1 MNLHWAPCF
10 GMDVAAALSEA
21 KLEWIATGNLTDNF
35 PELMLTEEQREIF
48 NRYSDPLMQELIKD
62 MCVPRGL
69 RHDIFVRGARRIN
82 LSERATALMDV
93 HLTLMKPAA
102 ELPDAINM
110 PAGRAELNKEFY
122 LPIVKALS
130 AGPGRVGDL
139 LQLPELVGR
148 RDNPAELI
156 SILIAAE
163 MVAPA
168 ARPGSAPGLEA
179 MRFNAV
185 SARRMM
191 GREPPD
197 RPVAAACK
205 PTGYPVLAPL
215 LALALVEFV
224 RAGIT
229 DMDGLLRVMNT
240 TQEQEADARTSIDAC
255 RNRFLP
261 ILKDAGVF

>member
-1 MNLHWAPCF
+1 MLIWWRSLERSSSHYLAHEFMNLHWAPCF

-122 LPIVKALS
+122 LPSSK
-130 AGPGRVGDL
+130 R
-139 LQLPELVGR
+139 
-148 RDNPAELI
+148 
-156 SILIAAE
+156 
-163 MVAPA
+163 
-168 ARPGSAPGLEA
+168 
-179 MRFNAV
+179 
-185 SARRMM
+185 
-191 GREPPD
+191 
-197 RPVAAACK
+197 
-205 PTGYPVLAPL
+205 
-215 LALALVEFV
+215 
-224 RAGIT
+224 
-229 DMDGLLRVMNT
+229 
-240 TQEQEADARTSIDAC
+240 
-255 RNRFLP
+255 
-261 ILKDAGVF
+261 